1 MKMLIEGV
9 DYFVRVIPF
18 PDGVKVPAMV
28 TENPDGCTFSVYLNE
43 NVSEY
48 RRQKGLEHEVNH
60 IRNDDLYGDKDICEI
75 EPGLR
80 RGA

>member
-1 MKMLIEGV
+1 MLIEGV

-18 PDGVKVPAMV
+18 PAGVKVPAMV
-28 TENPDGCTFSVYLNE
+28 TENPDGYTFSVYLNE

-48 RRQKGLEHEVNH
+48 RRMKGLDHEVDH
-60 IRNDDLYGDKDICEI
+60 IRNDDLYTGLPIQDI
-75 EPGLR
+75 EPNLK